1 MTDEEFLK
9 REKNTRFAEDYL
21 ILMLL
26 KKSKPYRLVDIR
38 KRLEKKNL
46 NWSIQRIAVVCN
58 RLYRNG
64 KLERIIDKNHKIK
77 FFRIKALDE

>member
-1 MTDEEFLK
+1 MTNEEFLE

-38 KRLEKKNL
+38 KMLEEKNL
-46 NWSIQRIAVVCN
+46 NWHIQRIAVVCN

-64 KLERIIDKNHKIK
+64 KLEQIIDENHKFFHIK
-77 FFRIKALDE
+77 TLDK